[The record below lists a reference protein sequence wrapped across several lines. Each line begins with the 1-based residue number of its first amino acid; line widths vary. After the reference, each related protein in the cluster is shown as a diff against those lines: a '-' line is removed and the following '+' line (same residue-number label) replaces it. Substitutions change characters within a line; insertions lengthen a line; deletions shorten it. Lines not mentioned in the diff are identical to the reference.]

1 VHCLTVHQILT
12 HDVDRNLRARMELES
27 FAASRLTYTLDAAYD
42 AESLSEEDVFYLG
55 EKYKAQVRPPCCS
68 FSLVHR
74 WLGRG

>member
-27 FAASRLTYTLDAAYD
+27 FAASRLTYTLDPAYD

-55 EKYKAQVRPPCCS
+55 ENYKAQVRPPCCS
-68 FSLVHR
+68 VSLVGCR
-74 WLGRG
+74 